1 MNARREEKPLELN
14 ISSLMDILTI
24 LLLFLILSFG
34 SQEQNVIPP
43 KDFDLP
49 DSTSEL
55 PVKLAVQ
62 VTVGPDDM
70 MVEDKVVLQFKRGQ
84 ILKKTDINNDQRIT
98 PLLQEL
104 QRQKARLQSGA
115 AVAEGDEDE
124 SQIIYLQAAKATRF
138 DLLDLVLKTAAE
150 AGFAKFRLAVHR
162 SF

>member
-1 MNARREEKPLELN
+1 MKKAAAKDEKPLELN

-62 VTVGPDDM
+62 VTVGPNDI
-70 MVEDKVVLQFKRGQ
+70 MVEDNELRIQGCIEQEKIGTPMIEEYRVGNYSRTFTLSNLIDREKITATMKDGVLRVA
-84 ILKKTDINNDQRIT
+84 LH
-98 PLLQEL
+98 
-104 QRQKARLQSGA
+104 KA
-115 AVAEGDEDE
+115 E
-124 SQIIYLQAAKATRF
+124 AAKPKKIAIQT
-138 DLLDLVLKTAAE
+138 
-150 AGFAKFRLAVHR
+150 G
-162 SF
+162 